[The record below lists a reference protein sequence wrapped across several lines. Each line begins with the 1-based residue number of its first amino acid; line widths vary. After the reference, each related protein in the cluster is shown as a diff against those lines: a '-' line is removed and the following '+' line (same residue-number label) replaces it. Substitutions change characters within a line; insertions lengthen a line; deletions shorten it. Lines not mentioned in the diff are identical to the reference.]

1 MKKKKS
7 KRLIIQFH
15 KWVDEETA
23 KEVAAKA
30 GINMIGDYL
39 NNRSLFEMKDNRSLS
54 KKIAI
59 IREFPEVKYVEEI
72 IPHLPC

>member
-39 NNRSLFEMKDNRSLS
+39 NNRSLFEMKDNR
-54 KKIAI
+54 
-59 IREFPEVKYVEEI
+59 
-72 IPHLPC
+72 